1 MLLPAEWMQILGKAL
16 LIVVGMA
23 LFSIGCAVGPDF
35 KLPGTVIEGKWEEGG
50 GMEVSSSPAEL
61 VGWWKVFKDPVLN
74 RLVKKSAKQN
84 LTVELAGLQVME
96 ARALLGIA
104 MGNAY
109 PQVQQATGDLS
120 YNRNPN
126 LAPNPEFS
134 AASVG
139 LDASWELDLWGKYRR
154 GIESSNANL
163 LASVAGY
170 NDVLVSITA
179 EVARTYITIR
189 TLEMRIKTANKNIE
203 IQIKSSAVTKALWDE
218 GAKSELDF
226 QQAETTLYTTRAQVP
241 ELEIS
246 LKQAQHSLAIL
257 LGIPPQNMTALLKGS
272 TGIPQPPT
280 TITAGIPADLLRRRP
295 DIRQAEYRAAAQ
307 SAQIGVA
314 KAELYPRLSLL
325 GSIGWNATN
334 TGSQS
339 LSNLFNTSTF
349 GGDIGPSAT
358 WNILNY
364 GRIKNNVRVQ
374 DAVFQQAL
382 TNYSLSVLNAAGEVE
397 DAIVGFQRSRVQAGL
412 LKQSVDAASRALEL
426 SMIQYKEG
434 QSSFQRVLDST
445 RTLSEQQDQHIQILG
460 NISNNVVAL
469 YKALGGGWQETGR
482 NSFIPSATRKQMEA
496 RTKWGDLL
504 EDQKELPKNNS
515 DNP

>member
-1 MLLPAEWMQILGKAL
+1 M
-16 LIVVGMA
+16 V
-23 LFSIGCAVGPDF
+23 LFLMGCAVGPDF
-35 KLPGTVIEGKWEEGG
+35 KPPGAATAGKWEEGDG
-50 GMEVSSSPAEL
+50 SRVTSSPAEL
-61 VGWWKVFKDPVLN
+61 VQWWKIFGDPVLN
-74 RLVKKSAKQN
+74 RLVKKAAKQN
-84 LTVELAGLQVME
+84 LSVELAGLQVME
-96 ARALLGIA
+96 SRALLGIA
-104 MGNAY
+104 IGNAY

-154 GIESSNANL
+154 GVESSNASL

-179 EVARTYITIR
+179 EVARTYIAIR
-189 TLEMRIKTANKNIE
+189 TLEMRIKTAKENIE
-203 IQIKSSAVTKALWDE
+203 IQVKSSAVTKALWDE

-257 LGIPPQNMTALLKGS
+257 LGIPPQNMAALLKGAS
-272 TGIPQPPT
+272 GIPIPPD

-295 DIRQAEYRAAAQ
+295 DIRQAEFQAAAQ

-314 KAELYPRLSLL
+314 KAELYPRLSLV

-397 DAIVGFQRSRVQAGL
+397 DAIVGFQRSQVQAGL

-426 SMIQYKEG
+426 STIQYKEG

-445 RTLSEQQDQHIQILG
+445 QALSQQQDQHIQTLG
-460 NISNNVVAL
+460 NISNNAVAL
-469 YKALGGGWQETGR
+469 YKALGGGWQKTGR
-482 NSFIPSATRKQMEA
+482 QSYIPATTQKQMEE
-496 RTKWGDLL
+496 RTKWGKLL
-504 EDQKELPKNNS
+504 KDQGDSAKGSAAKPEPER
-515 DNP
+515 